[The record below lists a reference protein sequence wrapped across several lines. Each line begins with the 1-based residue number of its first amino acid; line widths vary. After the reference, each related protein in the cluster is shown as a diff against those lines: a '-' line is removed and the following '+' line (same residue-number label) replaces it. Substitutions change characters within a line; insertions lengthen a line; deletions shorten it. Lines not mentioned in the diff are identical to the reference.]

1 MSNKKIEDVIKDL
14 EQNLESQ
21 KDIEYVKK
29 VLAEFLE
36 EYQTNIEKRMQILE
50 ESQKELEFK
59 TEKIQ
64 AIIDKMED
72 EFFVDEEEEAL
83 SFEIACPYCN
93 NVFETELNELKEEI
107 TCPECNNV
115 IELDWDCDCEE
126 DEEDSCSEGC
136 SCCNHGCSE
145 DEYDDDDDM

>member
-1 MSNKKIEDVIKDL
+1 MSNKKIEDLIKNL

-72 EFFVDEEEEAL
+72 EFFVDEDEEEAL

-115 IELDWDCDCEE
+115 IELDWDCEC
-126 DEEDSCSEGC
+126 EEDSCSGGC

>member
-1 MSNKKIEDVIKDL
+1 MSNKKIEDVIKEL
-14 EQNLESQ
+14 EQNL
-21 KDIEYVKK
+21 
-29 VLAEFLE
+29 
-36 EYQTNIEKRMQILE
+36 

-59 TEKIQ
+59 TEKMQ

-72 EFFVDEEEEAL
+72 EFFVDEDEEEAL

-93 NVFETELNELKEEI
+93 YVFETELNELKEEI

-115 IELDWDCDCEE
+115 IELDWNCDCEE
-126 DEEDSCSEGC
+126 DEEDSCSGGC

>member
-1 MSNKKIEDVIKDL
+1 MSNKKIEDLIKNL

-36 EYQTNIEKRMQILE
+36 EYQTNTEKRMQILE
-50 ESQKELEFK
+50 ESQKELEF
-59 TEKIQ
+59 
-64 AIIDKMED
+64 
-72 EFFVDEEEEAL
+72 FVDEDEEETL

-93 NVFETELNELKEEI
+93 YVFETKLNELKEEI

-115 IELDWDCDCEE
+115 IELDWDCEC
-126 DEEDSCSEGC
+126 EEDSCSGGC

>member
-1 MSNKKIEDVIKDL
+1 MSNRKIEDVIKDL

-21 KDIEYVKK
+21 K
-29 VLAEFLE
+29 
-36 EYQTNIEKRMQILE
+36 
-50 ESQKELEFK
+50 ELEFK
-59 TEKIQ
+59 TEKMQ

-72 EFFVDEEEEAL
+72 EFFVDENEEEAL

-115 IELDWDCDCEE
+115 IELDWDCDCDE
-126 DEEDSCSEGC
+126 DEEDSCSGGC